1 MLPPNFLQ
9 GKFKCK
15 NLCLGSKRSKMLL
28 LAIVIMQVKT
38 KLRILQNPCVRKG
51 LIMKNIFILTHTYYT
66 YCSFDI

>member
-28 LAIVIMQVKT
+28 LAILIMQVKT
-38 KLRILQNPCVRKG
+38 IEYYRIRA
-51 LIMKNIFILTHTYYT
+51 
-66 YCSFDI
+66 SERA